1 MRASGPWL
9 ATVLPVL
16 NEEPY
21 IYACIESLLHQSLPA
36 HEHIIVVLDGGSNDA
51 TKDIIQE
58 IQKKRDSDKHPELFL
73 YDNPGRFVPH
83 ARNLA
88 LEKLPTSV
96 THILEFNGHI
106 EVGKNHL
113 IDLKSTWNRLESEH
127 PQLAALGCRVVGFE
141 AGRGKIESIID
152 TSLASPLGGGTG
164 QFATFNQEGPTNIP
178 AFALHRRSA
187 IEAIG
192 GWDESFLTSQDSDLS
207 MRLRKAGFELF
218 RTPSVVVKMRRRTT
232 FKSWFLMCHRYG
244 FWRTKL
250 LLKHPGRLVL
260 REFLPLFGIAI
271 TAILFFLY
279 PQAAF
284 IPALCYLAIL
294 SITGLMHIKKGIF
307 HAVGVP
313 FSLLLLHSG
322 FTLGLLDG
330 LIRKGRQPRD
340 R

>member
-16 NEEPY
+16 NEEPH
-21 IYACIESLLHQSLPA
+21 INACIESLLHQTLPA

-51 TKDIIQE
+51 TKDVIQE

-106 EVGKNHL
+106 EVGENHL

-127 PQLAALGCRVVGFE
+127 PQIAALGCRVVGFE
-141 AGRGKIESIID
+141 SGRGKDRIDNRFKFSEPSGWGHRGNLQRSIKK
-152 TSLASPLGGGTG
+152 
-164 QFATFNQEGPTNIP
+164 GPTNVP

-187 IEAIG
+187 IESIG

-207 MRLRKAGFELF
+207 MRLLKAGFELL

-250 LLKHPGRLVL
+250 LLKHPDRLVL
-260 REFLPLFGIAI
+260 REFLPCLE
-271 TAILFFLY
+271 L
-279 PQAAF
+279 Q
-284 IPALCYLAIL
+284 
-294 SITGLMHIKKGIF
+294 
-307 HAVGVP
+307 
-313 FSLLLLHSG
+313 
-322 FTLGLLDG
+322 
-330 LIRKGRQPRD
+330 
-340 R
+340 